1 MFDVLQVT
9 GKFLTYFGYVAIAGA
24 FYAPLLCNEVPDA
37 DAGQSIVKK
46 YLRGCIVALIFAIVG
61 PVLWFF
67 AKTGAL
73 ASRGI
78 DGAFDPLMLKI
89 VWSAAPGDALLV
101 KTLAFFGALMVI
113 IRYQSAQY
121 KPGKMFYIGMGLPMV
136 IAAFSSTLTGHIFEQ
151 AMPEHIALIVHIITI
166 SWWAASLPLLIQ
178 LAYQYPPSHVR
189 RYMLR
194 FGRDAWVPIVLLIL
208 TGVGMIYSLADL
220 PEALYHT
227 LYGNLFMVKASLV
240 LVMLCL
246 ATWHK
251 WFLVP
256 RLVNNTPETVVR
268 SIQVESIIALIV
280 LLTTAVFTTFT
291 GPHE

>member
-9 GKFLTYFGYVAIAGA
+9 GKFLSYFGYAAIAGA
-24 FYAPLLCNEVPDA
+24 FYAPLLCNERPGA
-37 DAGQSIVKK
+37 DVRHSIVRK
-46 YLRGCIVALIFAIVG
+46 YLRGCIFALIMAIVG
-61 PVLWFF
+61 TVLWFF

-73 ASRGI
+73 ASQGVT
-78 DGAFDPLMLKI
+78 GAFDPLMLRI
-89 VWSAAPGDALLV
+89 MWSATPGDAVLV
-101 KTLAFFGALMVI
+101 KTLAFFAALIVI
-113 IRYQSAQY
+113 IRYQAAQY
-121 KPGKMFYIGMGLPMV
+121 KPGKMFYIGLGIPMV
-136 IAAFSSTLTGHIFEQ
+136 AAGISSTLTGHIFEQ

-220 PEALYHT
+220 PEALYRT
-227 LYGNLFMVKASLV
+227 LYGNIFMVKASLV
-240 LVMLCL
+240 LMMLGL
-246 ATWHK
+246 AAWHK
-251 WFLVP
+251 WSLVP
-256 RLVNNTPETVVR
+256 MLVCNKPYKLIR
-268 SIQVESIIALIV
+268 SMKVESIIALFV
-280 LLTTAVFTTFT
+280 LLITAVFTTFT